1 MYVYQHNN
9 SVSQTVAGFEVLA
22 NPNIFSARTV
32 TVYCTLSLTPHFDAD
47 SVTMPALVGN
57 GNEHS
62 VTDSSSIS
70 DTVRLRGK
78 HVKGICEVKEIH
90 RKF

>member
-22 NPNIFSARTV
+22 NPNLFSARTV
-32 TVYCTLSLTPHFDAD
+32 TVYCTLSLMPHFDAD
-47 SVTMPALVGN
+47 SVTMLALVGN

-62 VTDSSSIS
+62 VTDSSSFEFS

-78 HVKGICEVKEIH
+78 HVKGICEV
-90 RKF
+90 